1 VIVVLADNAPAL
13 GERPLSITA
22 PIRFVQT
29 ASHSRIAEMDEK
41 RVAAVVDGLPLTKW
55 AYLEQVG
62 STNDV
67 AADWLAA
74 GQASPALVVA
84 DEQTAGRGRQGR
96 SWHTPPGSALA
107 LSLLLDANTAASHMG
122 RAPGLG
128 GLAVCSTLEALYGLQ
143 PQIKWPNDVLLDGK
157 KVCGVLAEAQWS
169 GNQAAALILGI
180 GINVAA
186 RSVPPA
192 KTLSFPATCVE
203 NALGRPVDRVEL
215 LGAVLRQTF
224 TWLESIA
231 DEDFIAAW
239 QRRLAYMH
247 QPVTLAIG
255 AAAPPLRA
263 TLRGLAADGSLLAE
277 LADGRQKTFAAGE
290 ITLRPAAN

>member
-1 VIVVLADNAPAL
+1 
-13 GERPLSITA
+13 
-22 PIRFVQT
+22 
-29 ASHSRIAEMDEK
+29 MDEK
-41 RVAAVVDGLPLTKW
+41 RIATVVDGLPLKKW

-67 AADWLAA
+67 AAEWQAA
-74 GQASPALVVA
+74 GQPAPALVVA
-84 DEQTAGRGRQGR
+84 NEQTAGRGRQGR

-107 LSLLLDANTAASHMG
+107 LSLLLEAELAATHLG

-128 GLAVCSTLEALYGLQ
+128 GLSVCSALEDLYGLQ

-169 GNQAAALILGI
+169 GNQEAALILGI

-186 RSVPPA
+186 PSVPPP

-215 LGAVLRQTF
+215 VGAVLRQTF
-224 TWLESIA
+224 TWLEGIA

-239 QRRLAYMH
+239 QQRLAYKG
-247 QPVTLAIG
+247 QLVTLAIG

-263 TLRGLAADGSLLAE
+263 TLRGLAADGSLVAD
-277 LADGRQKTFAAGE
+277 LADGRQKVFAAGE